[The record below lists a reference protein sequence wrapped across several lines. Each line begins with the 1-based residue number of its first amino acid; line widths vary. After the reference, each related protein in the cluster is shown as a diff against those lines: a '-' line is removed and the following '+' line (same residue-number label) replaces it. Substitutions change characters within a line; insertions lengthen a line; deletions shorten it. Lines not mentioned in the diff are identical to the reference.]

1 MFLAKKIRL
10 IPTKEQEI
18 LFWKSAGTARW
29 AYNYFL
35 AENQRVY
42 DEEKRYLSGNEL
54 RKYINNTL
62 KKTTH
67 TWLSEVSANV
77 MKHGVMDAEK
87 ALQNYFK
94 RMGNKPKFKNK
105 HKSTPSFY
113 VNYESLVAKNGG
125 FHGERIGYVK
135 TSEPLPKIN
144 DKHYV
149 NPRITYDG
157 KYWYLSISYK
167 VEPMKQQLTDEVIGI
182 DLGIKDL
189 AICSNGKKYQNINK
203 TQTVKSLKKKLKR
216 EQKKLSRM
224 IECKIVNYKSCGK
237 KRYPIYSCNLQE
249 CKNIQKQRRKI
260 KLIYRRLT
268 NIRDNYIHQTTTEI
282 VKTKPSQIVME
293 TLNIRGMMKNRY
305 LSQAISEQKFYEF
318 KKQIAYKS
326 QLYGIQFVEVPMF
339 YPSSKTCS
347 ICGNIK
353 QDLKLSD
360 RVYKCSQ
367 CGSVVDRDINAAIN
381 LSNYVNRHK
390 NSTNY

>member
-67 TWLSEVSANV
+67 TWLSEVNANV

-94 RMGNKPKFKNK
+94 RIGNKPKFKNK

-135 TSEPLPKIN
+135 TSEPLPKIS

-149 NPRITYDG
+149 DPRITYDG

-167 VEPMKQQLTDEVIGI
+167 VEPMKQQLPMN
-182 DLGIKDL
+182 
-189 AICSNGKKYQNINK
+189 S
-203 TQTVKSLKKKLKR
+203 R
-216 EQKKLSRM
+216 ERM
-224 IECKIVNYKSCGK
+224 
-237 KRYPIYSCNLQE
+237 P
-249 CKNIQKQRRKI
+249 
-260 KLIYRRLT
+260 
-268 NIRDNYIHQTTTEI
+268 
-282 VKTKPSQIVME
+282 
-293 TLNIRGMMKNRY
+293 
-305 LSQAISEQKFYEF
+305 A
-318 KKQIAYKS
+318 
-326 QLYGIQFVEVPMF
+326 
-339 YPSSKTCS
+339 
-347 ICGNIK
+347 
-353 QDLKLSD
+353 
-360 RVYKCSQ
+360 
-367 CGSVVDRDINAAIN
+367 
-381 LSNYVNRHK
+381 
-390 NSTNY
+390 

>member
-42 DEEKRYLSGNEL
+42 NEEKRYLSGNEL

-67 TWLSEVSANV
+67 TWLSEVSSNV

-87 ALQNYFK
+87 ALKNYFK
-94 RMGNKPKFKNK
+94 GIGNKPKFKNK
-105 HKSTPSFY
+105 HKSIPSFY

-149 NPRITYDG
+149 DPRITYDG
-157 KYWYLSISYK
+157 KYWYLSIGYK
-167 VEPMKQQLTDEVIGI
+167 VEPIKQQLTDEVIGI

-203 TQTVKSLKKKLKR
+203 TQTIKSLKKKLKR

-224 IECKIVNYKSCGK
+224 IECKIVDYKSYGK

-293 TLNIRGMMKNRY
+293 TLNIRGMMKNKH
-305 LSQAISEQKFYEF
+305 LSKAISEQKFYEF
-318 KKQIAYKS
+318 KRQIVYKS
-326 QLYGIQFVEVPMF
+326 QLYGIQFIEVPMF

-347 ICGNIK
+347 VCGHIK

-360 RVYKCSQ
+360 RIYKCSQ
-367 CGSVVDRDINAAIN
+367 CNSVIDRDINAAIN
-381 LSNYVNRHK
+381 LANYVNRHK

>member
-42 DEEKRYLSGNEL
+42 NEEKRYLSGNEL

-67 TWLSEVSANV
+67 TWLSEVSSNV

-87 ALQNYFK
+87 ALKNYFK
-94 RMGNKPKFKNK
+94 GIGNKPKFKNK
-105 HKSTPSFY
+105 HKSIPSFY

-149 NPRITYDG
+149 DPRITYDG
-157 KYWYLSISYK
+157 KYWYLSIGYK
-167 VEPMKQQLTDEVIGI
+167 VEPIKQQLTDEVIGI

-203 TQTVKSLKKKLKR
+203 
-216 EQKKLSRM
+216 LSQSSG
-224 IECKIVNYKSCGK
+224 V
-237 KRYPIYSCNLQE
+237 
-249 CKNIQKQRRKI
+249 
-260 KLIYRRLT
+260 
-268 NIRDNYIHQTTTEI
+268 
-282 VKTKPSQIVME
+282 
-293 TLNIRGMMKNRY
+293 Y
-305 LSQAISEQKFYEF
+305 LSNQNNKHPEISSVNNTQNNVSFQA
-318 KKQIAYKS
+318 IAYK
-326 QLYGIQFVEVPMF
+326 
-339 YPSSKTCS
+339 T
-347 ICGNIK
+347 
-353 QDLKLSD
+353 
-360 RVYKCSQ
+360 
-367 CGSVVDRDINAAIN
+367 NATIRTSLTTKDEKKKYEE
-381 LSNYVNRHK
+381 LSNELNLDYRKKLEFALKSGLLLK
-390 NSTNY
+390 NNSNVI